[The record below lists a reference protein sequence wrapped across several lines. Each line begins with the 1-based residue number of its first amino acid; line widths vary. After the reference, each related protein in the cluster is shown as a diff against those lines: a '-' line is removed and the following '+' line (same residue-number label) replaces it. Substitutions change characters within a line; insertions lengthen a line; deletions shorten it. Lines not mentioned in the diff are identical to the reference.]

1 MSHNKRTA
9 KLLDRTETFSPSPAR
24 DALRGNLD
32 GGEESTLTLRKKKS
46 WMATFRDAMSKGAL
60 SAKATV
66 DSWRDGPQEP
76 EQRIIPERDT
86 DGPAELECRPRVSI
100 DSKASTKAHT
110 ISSSTP
116 MRPHNE
122 RRNTVMSKFTTT
134 SLRQHIRNKRSSVY
148 SVATRPSSEMVRD
161 IAGPEHFT
169 TPPRQP
175 GSPSAYNRRTSV
187 ASSVVG
193 SIKGLGRRAGVTRPP
208 SQAKEESP
216 KKLAETVPLPSS
228 PIDIPAAAPA
238 LELDFGPAG
247 LTMLPSFAGS
257 PEQKKK
263 RTESTLKLTDP
274 RNITSGRPKSKIA
287 PIAIGLPHYE
297 PVEWNMRP
305 ITPANLL
312 NLKSEAIRASPPTAP
327 ATPMPGTNFTLE
339 VDGASSEKSE
349 RSQVFERSVTPP
361 NEKER
366 KELRAMRSLDAMA
379 EACAIAHANDE
390 LAQSPTA
397 SDTEKEVVA
406 PGSPELNAKPTL
418 QVPTARRNFA
428 SADTVHTIPADM
440 PELSRQDS
448 PRLEVQ
454 ELFQTGSRTK
464 GQTEDD
470 PFYDD
475 NAVNIGPPSPERSVR
490 LPFRLKESSD
500 GSKEAPAE
508 LDANTHSNDQLFMVL
523 TEPLSEVKLST
534 PKDPAATLQ
543 EQLQLQRSETIT
555 APRPNAESSPAR
567 RESSDWTDVDEEDLS
582 SDDDAP
588 IPEVVQAE
596 YDQHRQRPINDGTDG
611 LSPHGGPIALH
622 TINYFPLS
630 QNSSPGSVRSRTTYT
645 AGLVNTEYKFTF
657 ENWLKET
664 TAASAPPGEQDE
676 PVTPSRNRRHTD
688 VSLDSVSSTE
698 ERKTPQISPATTGPD
713 RTPSMGNRLDFDLK
727 RSQRN
732 MRYNALH
739 QQDLASGKNAE
750 QNVPSSHRQPLRF
763 IVGGGSEE
771 TTELQLANFEAA
783 YNSSREGS
791 PEKDNRKKPLQ
802 ERVESVADSLK
813 DAAYDYSQLEER
825 LGEPEDVFA
834 DPADTGNGEN
844 MSPSSETN
852 STERAI
858 FEYLT
863 GSRSPPPGVRVNG
876 KSAQLDTRLSSS
888 NDFSSAS
895 KQHTGSPTLPQNPTA
910 ATPDPA
916 THSTFLLP
924 SSTWPYAPKAASS
937 SPSTLRA
944 SQHKDRVI
952 STDTLDESL
961 EMFGSP
967 DSGYQADETS
977 AASASK
983 GVPLSNRSPG
993 RKRSG
998 GRVLSE
1004 ISRNIT

>member
-24 DALRGNLD
+24 DALRDNLD
-32 GGEESTLTLRKKKS
+32 AAEESTLTLRKKKS

-66 DSWRDGPQEP
+66 DAWRGGIQEP

-100 DSKASTKAHT
+100 DSKASNKAHT

-116 MRPHNE
+116 MRPQNE

-148 SVATRPSSEMVRD
+148 SVATRPSSEMDRD
-161 IAGPEHFT
+161 IPGPEHFT

-175 GSPSAYNRRTSV
+175 GSPTAYNRRASV

-247 LTMLPSFAGS
+247 LTMLPTFAGS

-287 PIAIGLPHYE
+287 PIAIGLPTYE
-297 PVEWNMRP
+297 PVEWNVRP
-305 ITPANLL
+305 VTPANLL
-312 NLKSEAIRASPPTAP
+312 NLKSEAIRTSTPTAP

-339 VDGASSEKSE
+339 VDGASSDDSE
-349 RSQVFERSVTPP
+349 RSRVFERSVTPP

-366 KELRAMRSLDAMA
+366 KALRAMRSLDAMA

-390 LAQSPTA
+390 LAHSPTA

-406 PGSPELNAKPTL
+406 PSSPELNAKPTL
-418 QVPTARRNFA
+418 QVPAARRNFA

-448 PRLEVQ
+448 RGTEVH
-454 ELFQTGSRTK
+454 ELSKTGSGTVER
-464 GQTEDD
+464 TEDD
-470 PFYDD
+470 PFSDH
-475 NAVNIGPPSPERSVR
+475 NAVNIGPPSPERTVR
-490 LPFRLKESSD
+490 LPFRLKESTD
-500 GSKEAPAE
+500 GSKAAPAE
-508 LDANTHSNDQLFMVL
+508 LDATTHSNDQMFMVL
-523 TEPLSEVKLST
+523 TESRSEVKLST
-534 PKDPAATLQ
+534 PKNPAATSQ
-543 EQLQLQRSETIT
+543 EQLQLQRGDAIT
-555 APRPNAESSPAR
+555 APRPDAESPPAR
-567 RESSDWTDVDEEDLS
+567 RESSEWTDVDEEDLS
-582 SDDDAP
+582 SDDDTP

-596 YDQHRQRPINDGTDG
+596 YDGHRQRPIHDGTDG
-611 LSPHGGPIALH
+611 LSPHGGPIAPQ

-664 TAASAPPGEQDE
+664 TAASAPPGEQSE

-713 RTPSMGNRLDFDLK
+713 RTPSMGNRLDFDLE

-739 QQDLASGKNAE
+739 QHEMASVKNTA
-750 QNVPSSHRQPLRF
+750 SSRRQPLRF

-771 TTELQLANFEAA
+771 ITELQLANSEAA

-791 PEKDNRKKPLQ
+791 PEKCNHKKPLQ

-834 DPADTGNGEN
+834 DPADTENGEN
-844 MSPSSETN
+844 ITPTSETN

-858 FEYLT
+858 FEYLQ
-863 GSRSPPPGVRVNG
+863 GSRSPPPAVRVEG
-876 KSAQLDTRLSSS
+876 KQSAPIDTRVSSS
-888 NDFSSAS
+888 NNFSSAS
-895 KQHTGSPTLPQNPTA
+895 THSITLPQNPTT

-937 SPSTLRA
+937 SPSTLKA
-944 SQHKDRVI
+944 SHSKDRVI

-967 DSGYQADETS
+967 DSGYQADESS

-983 GVPLSNRSPG
+983 GVPSSNRSPG

-998 GRVLSE
+998 GRVLGE